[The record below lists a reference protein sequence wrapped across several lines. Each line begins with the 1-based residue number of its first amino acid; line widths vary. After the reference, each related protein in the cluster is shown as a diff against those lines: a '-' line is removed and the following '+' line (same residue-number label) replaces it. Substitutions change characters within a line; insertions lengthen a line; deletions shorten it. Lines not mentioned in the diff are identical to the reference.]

1 MQLHHIAA
9 LRRAND
15 ANANIGALGNIC
27 AGAETADV
35 AWVLEV
41 INNFV

>member
-1 MQLHHIAA
+1 VQLHYIAA
-9 LRRAND
+9 LWGAND
-15 ANANIGALGNIC
+15 ANANIGALGNIG
-27 AGAETADV
+27 ARAETADV